1 MRLCA
6 ALALVLVGLVVLT
19 VKAASRPR
27 HRAPTTPAD
36 DVAEPLAPPARPV
49 PARPV
54 FRVPRRAPAPVP
66 QAPPPAAI
74 GGHVHLRV
82 GEGLVYV
89 IVRPSDG
96 DDAAVFG
103 FASEEVF
110 RIEGLLTGRRYDV
123 EFSGS
128 HVRTLKLIG
137 VVAPAVD
144 LDVALEPPAVIHVA
158 VGFPRG
164 GRCPIDTVRTLKREG
179 RAEKQEEE
187 TVVLDPNNDECRF
200 EIEAPSRVGQAT
212 VVAEGG
218 GLVLEASVTIPEH
231 GDPEPLCLNP
241 PCRADPLEG
250 QAQLR
255 VILAGVDSHSPINA
269 TIVPV
274 GDANTR
280 YGCGSSLFTCEIEAL
295 PAGQTFTVTASGRDC
310 RGGPVTVTI
319 AEGDNDVS
327 IPCVRAQPPSEP
339 AAGPLDDLVD
349 S

>member
-36 DVAEPLAPPARPV
+36 DVAEPLAPPRRPV

-66 QAPPPAAI
+66 QAALPPAAI
-74 GGHVHLRV
+74 SGRVHVPV
-82 GEGLVYV
+82 GERLVHV
-89 IVRPSDG
+89 IVRPSG
-96 DDAAVFG
+96 SDDAAVFG

-179 RAEKQEEE
+179 RAEEQEE
-187 TVVLDPNNDECRF
+187 TVFLDPNNDECRF

-218 GLVLEASVTIPEH
+218 GLVLEAAVTIPEH

-269 TIVPV
+269 TIVPL

-280 YGCGSSLFTCEIEAL
+280 YGCGSSLFTCDIEAL

-327 IPCVRAQPPSEP
+327 IPCIRAQPPDEP
-339 AAGPLDDLVD
+339 AAAPLDDLAD